1 MDVDFSEVRII
12 KKRESGFWFGY
23 RYFIQV
29 KAPVLIFFYKWV
41 TIYTFY
47 KYPSDI
53 LTDTFAKELIH
64 TISKL

>member
-1 MDVDFSEVRII
+1 MEVDFD
-12 KKRESGFWFGY
+12 
-23 RYFIQV
+23 QV
-29 KAPVLIFFYKWV
+29 KIVKERPYLSYSKEKYLVKVRAHVFLFFYKWV